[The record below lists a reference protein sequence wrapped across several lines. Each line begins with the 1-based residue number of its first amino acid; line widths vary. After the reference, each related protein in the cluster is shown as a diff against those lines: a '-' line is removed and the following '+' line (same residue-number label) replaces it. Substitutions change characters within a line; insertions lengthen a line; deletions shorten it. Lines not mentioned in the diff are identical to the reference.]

1 MCQKAFGNW
10 GAAFIEVPL
19 AHFTWT
25 RAEPAHFHSSERVAR
40 SFCPKCGTPLA
51 MQEAG
56 DDFIDLAAG
65 TLDDPATITFTRQ
78 VGIESR
84 LPWFKTLHELPEL
97 KTEETRTSED
107 LIHLASRQHPDRD

>member
-19 AHFTWT
+19 KRFRWT
-25 RAEPAHFHSSERVAR
+25 KASPGTFQSSARVTR

-51 MQEAG
+51 MQEQD

-65 TLDDPATITFTRQ
+65 TLDDPSDIVFTRQ
-78 VGIESR
+78 VGVESR
-84 LPWFKTLHELPEL
+84 LPWFKTLHELPEMET
-97 KTEETRTSED
+97 KETRSAED
-107 LIHLASRQHPDRD
+107 LLHLASHQHPDQD